1 MIEQNPF
8 CSCVGQVIR
17 KNLCLIHHDGKVEE
31 MFTLAS
37 FVSFRSEGLSTRRET
52 CKVKKI

>member
-17 KNLCLIHHDGKVEE
+17 KNLCLIHHDEKVEE

-37 FVSFRSEGLSTRRET
+37 FVSFRNEGLSTRRET